1 MGRPAPAATRFGPR
15 NRERHRS
22 LASCLRV
29 GRVLSFGTWAYSF
42 QACAWERTP
51 QTAWNMLSGVVRCQL
66 PFRTCPSR
74 FIRWKTL
81 QMVYSPC
88 RNAGRLLILGSPG
101 TGHPAA
107 GLPPFELK
115 TTFIKPQP
123 HGPHFR
129 FSPNGGDSKKGRG
142 AVDFG
147 NPQNRWRPLLSRQS
161 SSRALTSAARQERC
175 QLPEKD
181 VGRVPRSSEGFPKAH
196 ANMGGGSQIGD
207 QTTI

>member
-1 MGRPAPAATRFGPR
+1 
-15 NRERHRS
+15 
-22 LASCLRV
+22 
-29 GRVLSFGTWAYSF
+29 
-42 QACAWERTP
+42 
-51 QTAWNMLSGVVRCQL
+51 
-66 PFRTCPSR
+66 
-74 FIRWKTL
+74 
-81 QMVYSPC
+81 MVYSPS
-88 RNAGRLLILGSPG
+88 RNAGRLGSPG

-129 FSPNGGDSKKGRG
+129 FSPNGGDSKKSRG

-196 ANMGGGSQIGD
+196 ANMGGGGFSNWEPNNNLSGCRSQESALSRNCVKVVRGPQKHVISPWAAPESV
-207 QTTI
+207 QTMCCQRGPDRQSGTFVHTTATAGGELET